1 MFCHK
6 ARNRFLRRF
15 TVRSFTIFLLFPCF
29 FNSVSNIFLLEIQE
43 VQCFHK
49 GRNKR
54 FFISQRQEWRVEWS
68 IPQNLLHIVF
78 DKFWIGNNHWTM
90 VVIVAAKF
98 LRAMLHTRVPNK
110 VYLCIRKVTNMT
122 MYRLCWVASC
132 IRWNRINSLVVLFL
146 CSVIGK
152 DYFIAKCIKE
162 CKPEW
167 EILIHIEDA
176 RNTYAHFTFK
186 LWNIFLQIIVEVT
199 AQFYI
204 YQVRNCFAFLLN
216 HTSRTTV
223 TTIACYIGTTIGE
236 CVNCQHTVVGAKSA
250 IAHCRSNL

>member
-6 ARNRFLRRF
+6 ARNSFLRRF
-15 TVRSFTIFLLFPCF
+15 TVRGFTIFLLFP
-29 FNSVSNIFLLEIQE
+29 SEVYGLSNIFLLEVQE

-68 IPQNLLHIVF
+68 ISQNLLHVVF

-98 LRAMLHTRVPNK
+98 LRPMLHTRVPNK
-110 VYLCIRKVTNMT
+110 VYLCIRQIPNMT
-122 MYRLCWVASC
+122 MHGLCRITSR

-152 DYFIAKCIKE
+152 DYFIAQGIEE

-167 EILIHIEDA
+167 EILIHVEDA
-176 RNTYAHFTFK
+176 RNTYAHFTFE
-186 LWNIFLQIIVEVT
+186 LWNIFLQVIIKV
-199 AQFYI
+199 
-204 YQVRNCFAFLLN
+204 
-216 HTSRTTV
+216 
-223 TTIACYIGTTIGE
+223 
-236 CVNCQHTVVGAKSA
+236 SA
-250 IAHCRSNL
+250 